1 MSRFKHVDSL
11 FIRPCECTHL
21 ANKVLD
27 SDCAMFPVKPVP
39 IEFPCKSYLL
49 SCPFLSCPVLSCP
62 DLTWPDLTCLSCP
75 WLPWLIWDSHTE
87 TYHADVLL
95 TDRGRCLLHC
105 LSLCVPL
112 PPAQPGFGSVNPL
125 LFSPPLS
132 LSRHQARLPSC
143 SSTLSIAEVLLHGF

>member
-1 MSRFKHVDSL
+1 MSRLKHVDSL
-11 FIRPCECTHL
+11 FVRPCERTHL

-49 SCPFLSCPVLSCP
+49 SCPFLSCPVLSFLSSP
-62 DLTWPDLTCLSCP
+62 DLTWPLCHAPGCLGPSETVTQRPITQMSSRQTEGAACFTASVSVCLCP
-75 WLPWLIWDSHTE
+75 PLNPAL
-87 TYHADVLL
+87 ALL
-95 TDRGRCLLHC
+95 T
-105 LSLCVPL
+105 
-112 PPAQPGFGSVNPL
+112 
-125 LFSPPLS
+125 LFSSPLLS